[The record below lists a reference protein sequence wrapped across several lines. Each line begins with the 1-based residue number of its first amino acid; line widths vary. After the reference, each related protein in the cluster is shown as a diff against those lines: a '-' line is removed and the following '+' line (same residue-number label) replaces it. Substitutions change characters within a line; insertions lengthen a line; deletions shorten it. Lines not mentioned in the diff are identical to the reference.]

1 MSPPQGGQQ
10 GLGGDRGVSD
20 PKVGKP
26 ECWGKPP
33 ATHPPRPQMGAG
45 VAGGTPAQP
54 EPPPS
59 IPWEVQSLSST
70 PSQPPHTQ
78 GGAPHLG
85 DPPLETPKT
94 RQRLQ
99 ARRGNA
105 FIVAKASVGQLPA
118 GGGTRPREGG
128 GHGGHR
134 LGWEGARAS
143 PQGSP
148 QGPTLCRIRGES
160 SACSWGLHQ
169 GGQEGG
175 GGAGGAPAEPA
186 WALSPI
192 VLWWAVG
199 PEPPSSAATLS
210 PWEPSPRSPSCSH
223 GGRDLGRGRRR
234 WTAAMLSLGGQGG
247 PAAMACPPAPSRGHG
262 GGGPGCPLVH
272 SASIGV
278 SSRSGDGDMG

>member
-1 MSPPQGGQQ
+1 MGGV
-10 GLGGDRGVSD
+10 GLGGPGGVWGLWGVPRGPGRAHWGLEWPQVCGHNGGDR
-20 PKVGKP
+20 VGWSRMGCP
-26 ECWGKPP
+26 LLREDSRGWG
-33 ATHPPRPQMGAG
+33 ATGGSVTPRWGNKSAGANPPPRTLPDPRWEPGWQQGPQLSLN
-45 VAGGTPAQP
+45 
-54 EPPPS
+54 PPS

-148 QGPTLCRIRGES
+148 QGPTLCRTGGES

-169 GGQEGG
+169 GGQECG
-175 GGAGGAPAEPA
+175 GGAGG
-186 WALSPI
+186 
-192 VLWWAVG
+192 G
-199 PEPPSSAATLS
+199 T
-210 PWEPSPRSPSCSH
+210 R
-223 GGRDLGRGRRR
+223 
-234 WTAAMLSLGGQGG
+234 
-247 PAAMACPPAPSRGHG
+247 
-262 GGGPGCPLVH
+262 
-272 SASIGV
+272 
-278 SSRSGDGDMG
+278 